1 MSATS
6 SSGGYS
12 SSCWS
17 RVVKK
22 LWQWDGFVFLGAG
35 DCSSDYYYIEMRLLK
50 SPGPDPF
57 AVCHSSLLKKRCL
70 FLEGFVYLFKINRG
84 FFTQV

>member
-12 SSCWS
+12 SPCWG

-22 LWQWDGFVFLGAG
+22 LWQWDGFVLLGAG
-35 DCSSDYYYIEMRLLK
+35 DCSSDCYYIEMRLF
-50 SPGPDPF
+50 PGPDPF
-57 AVCHSSLLKKRCL
+57 DVCHSSLLK
-70 FLEGFVYLFKINRG
+70 RG
-84 FFTQV
+84 ICSLRV